1 MVQGRLLLALPLVA
15 LLAGCGTGQKVPP
28 PSTVA
33 GPQASLRIYDPKRL
47 IHLHLTLADFVRS
60 ATRADFASFGQPQ
73 VRLTL
78 TRGGETAFCRLTR
91 ELALRGARLRVRQ
104 NQAIAF
110 DGRVVSRPY
119 IDYRKFPHGLCG
131 ARGITIL
138 TKNVATARRVA
149 RAIRG

>member
-1 MVQGRLLLALPLVA
+1 MVHGRSLLAVALVA
-15 LLAGCGTGQKVPP
+15 LATGCGTGQKVPP

-33 GPQASLRIYDPKRL
+33 GSKASLRIYDPKRL
-47 IHLHLTLADFVRS
+47 IHLQLTLADFVRS
-60 ATRADFASFGQPQ
+60 ATRADFASFGQPE
-73 VRLTL
+73 VSLTL
-78 TRGGETAFCRLTR
+78 TRGGETTFCRLTHG
-91 ELALRGARLRVRQ
+91 LAVRGARLHVMQ

-131 ARGITIL
+131 AHNITIL
-138 TKNVATARRVA
+138 TQNRATARRIA